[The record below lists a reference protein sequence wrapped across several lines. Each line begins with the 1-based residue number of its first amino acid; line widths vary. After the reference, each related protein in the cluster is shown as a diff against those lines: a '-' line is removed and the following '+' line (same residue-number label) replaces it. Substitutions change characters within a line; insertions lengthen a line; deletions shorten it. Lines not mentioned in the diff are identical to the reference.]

1 MVQISPA
8 KRRKIMNRT
17 SSGLATSFP
26 SKKRYQ
32 KRRNTCLPI
41 SKAIPGFIQF
51 KGAEGLSPR
60 TLTSYEY
67 DLNLWLGFQGDRD
80 VIDVTP
86 QELREY
92 LNYMRTE
99 YTPRRITGNNE
110 QKLSSKTIR
119 NIWISLS
126 AFFTWASEEFEFY
139 SPMKGVPA
147 PKYTNAP
154 IETFKKVEIELL
166 LKACDFC
173 RETKAEQRRKFTMR
187 RPTAKR
193 DRAIILTL
201 LDTGL
206 RAGEICSL
214 RISDIDL
221 KTGKVIV
228 LHGSMGGS
236 KGGKGRTVF
245 MGKST
250 RRAVWRYLADR
261 EDGNDPKAPL
271 FTAKSNRPMNPGGLR
286 LVINALGDKANIT
299 KCYPHKFRHT
309 FAITYL
315 RSGGDLFTLQSLLGH
330 SSLEMV
336 QHYARVAEIDI
347 ERAHRRASPADN
359 WRL

>member
-1 MVQISPA
+1 
-8 KRRKIMNRT
+8 MNRT

-32 KRRNTCLPI
+32 KRRNSCLPI

-67 DLNLWLGFQGDRD
+67 DLKLWLGFQGDRD

-147 PKYTNAP
+147 PKYTKAP
-154 IETFKKVEIELL
+154 VETFKKEEIESL

-173 RETKAEQRRKFTMR
+173 RETKTEQRRKFTMR

-214 RISDIDL
+214 RIRDIDL

-228 LHGSMGGS
+228 HHGSMGGS
-236 KGGKGRTVF
+236 KGGKRANGVH
-245 MGKST
+245 GK
-250 RRAVWRYLADR
+250 V
-261 EDGNDPKAPL
+261 
-271 FTAKSNRPMNPGGLR
+271 
-286 LVINALGDKANIT
+286 
-299 KCYPHKFRHT
+299 
-309 FAITYL
+309 
-315 RSGGDLFTLQSLLGH
+315 H
-330 SSLEMV
+330 SSSGL
-336 QHYARVAEIDI
+336 AL
-347 ERAHRRASPADN
+347 SC
-359 WRL
+359 